1 MLSLLMVVGLVVPA
15 FILGLAARE
24 ATPSKVRCRRM
35 Y

>member
-35 Y
+35 H

>member
-1 MLSLLMVVGLVVPA
+1 MLSLLMIVGLVVPA
-15 FILGLAARE
+15 FILGLASRE